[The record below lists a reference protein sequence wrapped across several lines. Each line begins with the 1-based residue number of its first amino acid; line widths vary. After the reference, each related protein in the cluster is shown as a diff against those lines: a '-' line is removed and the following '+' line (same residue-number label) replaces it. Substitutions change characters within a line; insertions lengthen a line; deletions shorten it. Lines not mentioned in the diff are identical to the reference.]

1 MEAINPINSVMW
13 WFNRMN
19 ENKRWRRTNEGKKK
33 KSVFR
38 RRHSRPKHRRVDLY
52 ESDDGWRPSIN
63 MKNMKNHRLTGKN

>member
-1 MEAINPINSVMW
+1 
-13 WFNRMN
+13 MN
-19 ENKRWRRTNEGKKK
+19 ESKRRRRTNEGKKK
-33 KSVFR
+33 KSAFR